1 MDKQIEMVDGITK
14 ILTDF
19 ALTKF
24 PVKALE
30 VRGPVKEG
38 NKYRWRIVSTRFKEV
53 TIVLNTKKPLFG
65 KPEMQSIEVFGTSED
80 RQLKPNLEDVQ
91 AYFEAAELR
100 PK

>member
-1 MDKQIEMVDGITK
+1 MDKANGVIDEVTK

-38 NKYRWRIVSTRFKEV
+38 TGYRWRIVSTRYKEV
-53 TIVLNTKKPLFG
+53 TVVLKTRKPLFQ
-65 KPEMQSIEVFGTSED
+65 KAELQSIEVFGTSQD
-80 RQLKPNLEDVQ
+80 RQLQPNPQDVR
-91 AYFEAAELR
+91 AYFETAQLV
-100 PK
+100 PL